1 MKVVLTA
8 VPGAGKSTIIK
19 KIKELRPDIET
30 VNFGDMM
37 FEVAANEYGVTD
49 RDLMRSKLSPEDYR
63 RVQELAAKRIS
74 EMEGEII
81 IDTHCSILTPRGYY
95 PGLTEEVAKYLGPDV
110 IVLLEYNP
118 DEIAK
123 RRRKDIG
130 SSERTGRDVE
140 QGQAIELHQQ
150 MNRSFATAYAALS
163 RSSVRIISLRQKER
177 HEFEHAET
185 AAKRIIE
192 LLRQP

>member
-37 FEVAANEYGVTD
+37 FEVAANKYGVAD

-63 RVQELAAKRIS
+63 LVQELAAKRVS

-95 PGLTEEVAKYLGPDV
+95 PGLPEEVAKHLRPDV
-110 IVLLEYNP
+110 IVLLEYDP

-140 QGQAIELHQQ
+140 TGQTIELHQQ

-163 RSSVRIISLRQKER
+163 RSSVKIISLREKER
-177 HEFEHAET
+177 REFEHAET
-185 AAKRIIE
+185 AAKSIIE